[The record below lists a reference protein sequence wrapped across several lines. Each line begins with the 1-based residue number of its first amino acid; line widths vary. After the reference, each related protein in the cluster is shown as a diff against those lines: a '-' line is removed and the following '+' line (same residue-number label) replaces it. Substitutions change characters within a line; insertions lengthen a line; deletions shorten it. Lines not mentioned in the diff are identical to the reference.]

1 MSKIPAQIL
10 LVDTNGEE
18 QWVVNINS
26 LNEDQLIEDGMSRE
40 EMKFEEDVQEE
51 LSWISEIIEWSG
63 NLTPEVVQFGLLNMK
78 RNPELSPA
86 QALIIGYK
94 EWVK

>member
-10 LVDTNGEE
+10 LVDTEGNE

-26 LNEDQLIEDGMSRE
+26 LTEAELVKDGMSKK
-40 EMKFEEDVQEE
+40 EMKYEEDIHEE
-51 LSWISEIIEWSG
+51 LEWISNFIEWSG
-63 NLTPEVVQFGLLNMK
+63 GLAPEVVQFGLLRMK
-78 RNPELSPA
+78 ENPKLTPA
-86 QALIIGYK
+86 QALAIGYG